1 MSKKI
6 NLCSKVEIVPVQKW
20 NTSSMLL
27 SQKPSYVTVS
37 VGNNVTNINVTN
49 ITHIP
54 KSFQIK
60 KIFNSKFHKIETGKI
75 KIF

>member
-1 MSKKI
+1 
-6 NLCSKVEIVPVQKW
+6 
-20 NTSSMLL
+20 MLL